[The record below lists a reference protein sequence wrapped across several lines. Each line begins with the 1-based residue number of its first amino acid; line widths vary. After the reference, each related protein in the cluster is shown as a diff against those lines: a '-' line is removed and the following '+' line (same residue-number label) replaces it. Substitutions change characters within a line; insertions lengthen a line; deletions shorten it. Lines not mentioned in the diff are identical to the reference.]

1 MKVEHGPRY
10 APPVTNLERF
20 SDRAEDYARY
30 RPSYPAA
37 LADHLADYGL
47 RGGAQVMDV
56 GSGTGLLSRL
66 LLDEGAEVFAVEP
79 NLAMRL
85 EAERTLGRR
94 QGFHSIDGTAEATT
108 VESAAVDLIVAGQA
122 FHWFDPDVTREEW
135 IRVLRPGG
143 WVALV
148 WNELVDDGAF
158 ASGYR
163 NIAKA
168 FVANQEPPAQRRL
181 VDPRAEIAA
190 FFAPNPVERAT
201 FPNDQVLDLP
211 GLKGR
216 ALSSSYWPNAGESF
230 SRSMAR
236 LEELFEAHEVD
247 GHVKFEYRTELF
259 LGQLTK
265 TSESEESATSNQHDS
280 VR

>member
-1 MKVEHGPRY
+1 M
-10 APPVTNLERF
+10 TNLERF
-20 SDRAEDYARY
+20 SDRAEDYARF
-30 RPSYPAA
+30 RPSYPVG
-37 LADHLADYGL
+37 LAHHLVDYGL
-47 RGGAQVMDV
+47 RVGAQVMDV
-56 GSGTGLLSRL
+56 GSGTGILSAL
-66 LLDEGAEVFAVEP
+66 LLGRGAEVFAVEP

-85 EAERTLGRR
+85 EAERTLGSLP
-94 QGFHSIDGTAEATT
+94 GFHSIDGTAEATT
-108 VESAAVDLIVAGQA
+108 LAPASVDLIVAGQA
-122 FHWFDPDVTREEW
+122 FHWFDLDATHEEW
-135 IRVLRPGG
+135 MRVLRPGG

-148 WNELVDDGAF
+148 WNELVAEGAF

-163 NIAKA
+163 NIANA

-181 VDPRAEIAA
+181 VDPTAEIAA

-201 FPNDQVLDLP
+201 FLNDQVLDLP

-236 LEELFEAHEVD
+236 LEELFEAHAVD

-265 TSESEESATSNQHDS
+265 TS
-280 VR
+280 